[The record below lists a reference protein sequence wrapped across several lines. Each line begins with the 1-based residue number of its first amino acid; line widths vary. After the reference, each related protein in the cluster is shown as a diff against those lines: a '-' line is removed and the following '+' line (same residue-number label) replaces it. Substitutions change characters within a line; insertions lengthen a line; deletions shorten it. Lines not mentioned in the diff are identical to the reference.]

1 VSAPTWLSAGDQES
15 LVSIGECA
23 DALAVVLHEVKHG
36 SSPRDD
42 PPRSALDLGIGQLLV
57 MPSTSTGHVGVKLVT
72 VADPMADVDGPR
84 IQGVHVQFDALT
96 LAPKAILDGI
106 ALTNLRTAAVSILAL
121 RSLAV
126 PSSAEMIVF
135 GAGPQARSH
144 ARAVAAEWPL
154 RRIRV
159 ASRTR
164 ETAQQCVD
172 DLARGLPGIDI
183 VPLAPEDV
191 EGAVPLADIIV
202 CATTAETPVFDSLPR
217 DGAAIVA
224 VGSHSPRQRELP
236 GPLMK
241 RAYVVVEDR
250 ETALR
255 EAGDIVLA
263 IDDGLLTRED
273 IDADL
278 GELVRGA
285 RVDVAGPRVFKSVGM
300 AWQDAVVADA
310 IFART

>member
-1 VSAPTWLSAGDQES
+1 MSTPTWLSAWEQER
-15 LVSIGECA
+15 LVTIGACA
-23 DALAVVLHEVKHG
+23 DALAVALHEAQHAG
-36 SSPRDD
+36 SPRED
-42 PPRSALDLGIGQLLV
+42 PQRKGLDLGIGQLLV
-57 MPSTSTGHVGVKLVT
+57 MPSASTGHVGVKLIT
-72 VADPMADVDGPR
+72 VADPMAKVEGPR

-96 LAPKAILDGI
+96 LAPKAVLDGI
-106 ALTNLRTAAVSILAL
+106 GLTNLRTAAVSVLAL
-121 RSLAV
+121 RLLAD
-126 PSSAEMIVF
+126 PRSSELLVF

-144 ARAVAAEWPL
+144 ARAIAAEWPI

-164 ETAQQCVD
+164 ETAQQCAE
-172 DLARGLPGIDI
+172 DLARELQGIDI
-183 VPLAPEDV
+183 VPVAPEDV
-191 EGAVPLADIIV
+191 EAAVPLADLIV
-202 CATTAETPVFDSLPR
+202 WARTAARPVFGVPPR

-236 GPLMK
+236 GALMK

-250 ETALR
+250 ATALR

-263 IDDGLLTRED
+263 IDDGLLTSED

-278 GELVRGA
+278 PELVRGA
-285 RVDVAGPRVFKSVGM
+285 LVDGAGPRVFKSVGM

-310 IFART
+310 ILART